1 VIRLWRRF
9 MAWLNEPDEVTV
21 YVATGSSA
29 VWGEPLWA
37 DPGKRLRQL
46 AELDYASME
55 PHQRE
60 HALRNLEELMETLA
74 GPVAEPHCA
83 TCAKGVHK
91 G

>member
-1 VIRLWRRF
+1 LIRLWRRF
-9 MAWLNEPDEVTV
+9 MAWLDEPDEVTV
-21 YVATGSSA
+21 YVTAGSSA
-29 VWGEPLWA
+29 VW
-37 DPGKRLRQL
+37 
-46 AELDYASME
+46 ELLTANASME

-83 TCAKGVHK
+83 TCAKGVRK